1 MRSLRLVSNLC
12 LFYGRSVPGSDQLPP
27 IPIAD
32 PLLAPL
38 LLQIKYNTVPQEAPM
53 SHTNGYWC
61 TRCNLTFPNGQGGRM
76 YVLDGRGTRVICP
89 HPGEEAEVARVL
101 GVKEKALRC
110 PCEPNTTKKA
120 KHHQEVFHLA
130 LTRTGFLSDCIC
142 HDCLAQFGLDLQRD
156 EKRCPTCSSSEVTTL
171 HDLLGEPCPRCKEG
185 TIGRMPNQHPVRS
198 RHSLNR

>member
-1 MRSLRLVSNLC
+1 
-12 LFYGRSVPGSDQLPP
+12 
-27 IPIAD
+27 
-32 PLLAPL
+32 
-38 LLQIKYNTVPQEAPM
+38 
-53 SHTNGYWC
+53 
-61 TRCNLTFPNGQGGRM
+61 M

-185 TIGRMPNQHPVRS
+185 TIGRDAQAASPQQMILSEPVASFNPRPYD
-198 RHSLNR
+198 HEKAFGVPLV

>member
-1 MRSLRLVSNLC
+1 
-12 LFYGRSVPGSDQLPP
+12 
-27 IPIAD
+27 
-32 PLLAPL
+32 
-38 LLQIKYNTVPQEAPM
+38 M
-53 SHTNGYWC
+53 SHTNVYRC

-120 KHHQEVFHLA
+120 KHHHQEVFYLA

-156 EKRCPTCSSSEVTTL
+156 EKRCPMCSLSEVTTL

-185 TIGRMPNQHPVRS
+185 TIGRDAQPASPTLPAFPQQMILSELVASFNPRPYGHEKA
-198 RHSLNR
+198 